1 METLPRGQRR
11 LTGNNTFPV
20 SESPVGCSRM
30 MTTYCVTCRPK
41 SRPPSC
47 GTPEGRT
54 RGVRAPSISP
64 PSPPRGRI
72 RREPPGG
79 TGVSMDGSP
88 WRKLA
93 DQTVAGCTRRLITHQ
108 FRPHSN
114 SRNLSGSSPVA
125 IYPCPTWRGANKMSP
140 ALISTVL
147 APISTKPLPERITK
161 HCSRSA

>member
-1 METLPRGQRR
+1 METLARGQSR
-11 LTGNNTFPV
+11 LTGNNSFPV
-20 SESPVGCSRM
+20 SESPAGCSRM
-30 MTTYCVTCRPK
+30 ATCCVICRPK
-41 SRPPSC
+41 SQPPSC
-47 GTPEGRT
+47 RNPEGPDPRS
-54 RGVRAPSISP
+54 AHSSSP

-72 RREPPGG
+72 RRGPPGG
-79 TGVSMDGSP
+79 TEGCAEAPRGASLPSKPSP
-88 WRKLA
+88 AARAGWP
-93 DQTVAGCTRRLITHQ
+93 TVQ